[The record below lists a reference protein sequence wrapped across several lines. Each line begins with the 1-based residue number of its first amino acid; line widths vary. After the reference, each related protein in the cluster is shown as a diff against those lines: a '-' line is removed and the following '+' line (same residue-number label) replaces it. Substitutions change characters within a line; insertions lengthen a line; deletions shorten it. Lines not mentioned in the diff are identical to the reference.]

1 MFMTCPLLQKGQGAP
16 AREPLAS
23 EEEHK
28 QMMLHYYKRQEELKA
43 RLLYDLFC
51 FLLLEQ
57 CDLQLKKVLK
67 FSVTFFFL
75 NPLSNSGISD
85 IKGVI
90 FLI

>member
-43 RLLYDLFC
+43 RLLYNLFC

-57 CDLQLKKVLK
+57 CDLQLKKLLK
-67 FSVTFFFL
+67 FSVTLF
-75 NPLSNSGISD
+75 
-85 IKGVI
+85 
-90 FLI
+90 